1 MDTPTK
7 TTKTAT
13 SQEQTSTSTPVAYTE
28 WAAPIQA
35 LYNSGKTPVPP
46 GYFHSAVASSP
57 QAHPYMWGLQH
68 MMPPYGTPPPPYV
81 AMYSHGAMYTHPS
94 MPAGAHLYG
103 SYGMSSSGV
112 SNEVMAGAVT
122 ASVEGETKSSQAKDR
137 SPLKSTKGSLGSL
150 SMLTGKTNETGKETT
165 ANGVFS
171 QSGESGSE
179 GSSEGSDGNSPNG
192 SQSGQKTH
200 FEQGSMEADEAQN
213 GNATSR
219 NGQIANTDRASGGQV
234 TTINSSPAMA
244 AVPMSLPGTSGTAT
258 GPMTNLNI
266 GMDYW
271 CVTAPTP
278 LSTMRAQLPL
288 SPTTSTIIPS
298 AQNMPAMGTELSLQ
312 DERELKRQRRK
323 QSNRESARRSRMRKQ
338 AECEELARRVE
349 ELKSENSAL
358 RTELTRLQEECE
370 KLTAKNNSLTEE
382 LKNVHD
388 NESRETRVKDE
399 LENADTEQ

>member
-7 TTKTAT
+7 ATKTPT
-13 SQEQTSTSTPVAYTE
+13 SQEQTSTSTPMAYPE

-35 LYNSGKTPVPP
+35 LYNSGKTPLPP

-103 SYGMSSSGV
+103 SYGMPSSGV
-112 SNEVMAGAVT
+112 SNEVTAGAVT

-137 SPLKSTKGSLGSL
+137 SPLKNAKGSLGSL

-200 FEQGSMEADEAQN
+200 VEQGSTEVDDAQN
-213 GNATSR
+213 GNARSH
-219 NGQIANTDRASGGQV
+219 NGQSANTDSASGAQV
-234 TTINSSPAMA
+234 TTINSSPTMA
-244 AVPMSLPGTSGTAT
+244 AVAMSLPGSSGTVT

-271 CVTAPTP
+271 CVTASTP
-278 LSTMRAQLPL
+278 LSTMRGQLPV
-288 SPTTSTIIPS
+288 SPTTTTIISS
-298 AQNMPAMGTELSLQ
+298 AQNMPAMGTELFLQ

-349 ELKSENSAL
+349 ELKSENLAL
-358 RTELTRLQEECE
+358 RTELARLQEESE
-370 KLTAKNNSLTEE
+370 KLIAKNNSLTEQ

-388 NESRETRVKDE
+388 SESRETRVKDE
-399 LENADTEQ
+399 LQNADTEQ